1 MNLKNESK
9 KGFHNH
15 NITELNQRK
24 LIVLIPFQLLKF
36 RKIISQRPTKE
47 HFHQLQQL
55 VEHDIMESI
64 EANMKVGNITHDDAN
79 QLLELTG
86 QLYQHVYA
94 HYEELGGLDDM
105 KPLLNGALE
114 LPMDKYRIRI
124 DELEEEIEGAKKET
138 EEVKKEA
145 EEVKKEAEEV
155 KKEAESVKKEAE
167 AVKKEAEAV
176 KKEAEA
182 VKKENEA
189 AKKRIQELEAALQSR
204 KTT

>member
-1 MNLKNESK
+1 
-9 KGFHNH
+9 
-15 NITELNQRK
+15 
-24 LIVLIPFQLLKF
+24 
-36 RKIISQRPTKE
+36 
-47 HFHQLQQL
+47 
-55 VEHDIMESI
+55 MESI
-64 EANMKVGNITHDDAN
+64 EANMTVGNITHDDAN

-138 EEVKKEA
+138 EEVKKE
-145 EEVKKEAEEV
+145 
-155 KKEAESVKKEAE
+155 
-167 AVKKEAEAV
+167 
-176 KKEAEA
+176 
-182 VKKENEA
+182 NEA

-204 KTT
+204 KTM

>member
-36 RKIISQRPTKE
+36 RKTISQRPTKE

-105 KPLLNGALE
+105 KPWLNGALE

-138 EEVKKEA
+138 EEVKKEN
-145 EEVKKEAEEV
+145 
-155 KKEAESVKKEAE
+155 
-167 AVKKEAEAV
+167 
-176 KKEAEA
+176 EA
-182 VKKENEA
+182 VKKENEEV
-189 AKKRIQELEAALQSR
+189 KKENEEMKKENEELKKQAEEATKTRPSEAELLQRIQKLEAELQSR